1 MTTVTPLGLNPSKD
15 IAQIRD
21 ELRATF
27 ESGKSLDIA
36 YRKTQ
41 LIQLAYLFKAR
52 TLSRVLQCVVK
63 SHLLILTFFPS
74 LYDGRAQENE
84 ARFNEAFKVDLG
96 RHELETA
103 TLEINGTIGECVTA
117 WKNVDKWAKSKK
129 IPLTEHSAS

>member
-27 ESGKSLDIA
+27 KSGKSLDIA

-41 LIQLAYLFKAR
+41 LIQLAYLFK
-52 TLSRVLQCVVK
+52 
-63 SHLLILTFFPS
+63 
-74 LYDGRAQENE
+74 ENE

-117 WKNVDKWAKSKK
+117 
-129 IPLTEHSAS
+129 